1 LYQSILIN
9 DDLASIS
16 RPRNSNLKELVM
28 TKGLDG
34 VVAADTAI
42 SRVDGEN
49 GSLVIRGI
57 EIENLAETHRFEDLA
72 ALLWDNF
79 EGTPAALATI
89 HQDLGEARARAAR
102 RVPALLAL
110 SEGMQPIDALR
121 LSLAAVPCSNPWRE
135 SLDVTAMTAVMLA
148 ALHRRALAEA
158 WIAPDPSLP
167 HAEDLCRML
176 FATAEADLTR
186 ALETY
191 LVTVADHGMNAST
204 FTARVIA
211 STQSD
216 VVSAATGG
224 IGALK
229 GPLHGGAPGPV
240 LDMLDEIGDAAGI
253 QPWMDKHLG
262 DGERL
267 MGFGHRIYRRRDPRA
282 DVLKAALVR
291 LGARD
296 DNRVALAEAVEAS
309 ARQNLA
315 RRYPGRGLDT
325 NVEFYTALLLEAVGI
340 DRRFFTPLFAAGRVL
355 GWTAHAREQIETGRL
370 MRPLSRYVGPTPG
383 GVAPLLA
390 VAG

>member
-1 LYQSILIN
+1 MS
-9 DDLASIS
+9 
-16 RPRNSNLKELVM
+16 
-28 TKGLDG
+28 KGLDG
-34 VVAADTAI
+34 VVAAETTI

-49 GSLVIRGI
+49 GWLIVRGI
-57 EIENLAETHRFEDLA
+57 EVEELAATHGFEAMA
-72 ALLWDNF
+72 ALLWN
-79 EGTPAALATI
+79 AAESGAATAASVNR
-89 HQDLGEARARAAR
+89 DLGAARARVAE

-110 SEGMQPIDALR
+110 SETMEPIDALR
-121 LSLAAVPCSNPWRE
+121 LAVAAVPCSEANRE
-135 SLDVTAMTAVMLA
+135 SLEVTAMLSVMLA
-148 ALHRRALAEA
+148 ALHRRESGAA

-167 HAEDLCRML
+167 HVTDLCRML
-176 FATAEADLTR
+176 FGAAEADRVR

-240 LDMLDEIGDAAGI
+240 LDMLDDIGDEAGI
-253 QPWMDKHLG
+253 QAWMDRHLG

-282 DVLKAALVR
+282 DVLKAALSR
-291 LGARD
+291 FGARD
-296 DNRVALAEAVEAS
+296 DNRVALAEAVETT
-309 ARQNLA
+309 ARATLA

-325 NVEFYTALLLEAVGI
+325 NVEFYTALLLEAVGV
-340 DRRFFTPLFAAGRVL
+340 DRRFFTPLFAAGRIL
-355 GWTAHAREQIETGRL
+355 GWTAHAREQRATGRL
-370 MRPLSRYVGPTPG
+370 MRPLSSYVGPLPAG
-383 GVAPLLA
+383 PLALSDAPALA
-390 VAG
+390 AAG

>member
-1 LYQSILIN
+1 
-9 DDLASIS
+9 
-16 RPRNSNLKELVM
+16 M
-28 TKGLDG
+28 TTGLEG
-34 VVAADTAI
+34 VVAAETTI

-49 GSLVIRGI
+49 GVLVIRGR
-57 EIENLAETHRFEDLA
+57 EIEVLAKDHRFEDMA
-72 ALLWDNF
+72 ALLWGPF
-79 EGTPAALATI
+79 ETSPSSFASI
-89 HQDLGEARARAAR
+89 REDLGIARRRAAE

-110 SEGMQPIDALR
+110 SDGMAPINALR
-121 LSLAAVPCSNPWRE
+121 LALAAIPCSEAKRE

-148 ALHRRALAEA
+148 ALHRREKGEA
-158 WIAPDPSLP
+158 WVEPDPDLF
-167 HAEDLCRML
+167 HATDLCRML
-176 FATAEADLTR
+176 FGAAKEDRTR

-216 VVSAATGG
+216 IVSAATGG

-240 LDMLDEIGDAAGI
+240 LDMLDEIGGESGI
-253 QPWMDKHLG
+253 QTWMDRHFG

-282 DVLKAALVR
+282 DVLKAALAR

-309 ARQNLA
+309 ARENLA

-355 GWTAHAREQIETGRL
+355 GWTAHAREQMATGRL
-370 MRPLSRYVGPTPG
+370 MRPLSRYVGPLPDG
-383 GVAPLLA
+383 EVSLSVA
-390 VAG
+390 AG